1 MYLPFSRMTYFKT
14 KNANA
19 HKIMGHLSKGYM
31 YLYVETVLISQHRGP
46 FTLAWYYNKI

>member
-1 MYLPFSRMTYFKT
+1 MHLPFSRMTYFKT
-14 KNANA
+14 IKQYIA

-31 YLYVETVLISQHRGP
+31 YLYVETVLTSQHRP